1 MAAADRTTQLPLPF
15 RPARSYAAED
25 FVAGAANAEA
35 RAWLGRWPD
44 WPARRLAL
52 VGPPGCG
59 KSHLAEVWR
68 ARAGARP
75 LAGAAL
81 AAATPEALFDLADP
95 AGAILVEDADAVPQ
109 GRALLHLLNAAA
121 EAGGSVLMTARTP
134 PARWRT
140 GLADLRSRLAATAS
154 APIAP
159 PDEALIEAVLA
170 KLMAD
175 RQMSVRPDLVAALA
189 LRLPRDFATV
199 QALAA
204 ALDEGSL
211 AAGQRVTRTI
221 AAAALAR
228 ALAET
233 GHAEAPLDAAADDNS
248 VEASADPSPGNPPL
262 L

>member
-1 MAAADRTTQLPLPF
+1 MAAADRTAQLPLPF
-15 RPARSYAAED
+15 RPERSYAAED
-25 FVAGAANAEA
+25 FVPGAANAEA
-35 RAWLGRWPD
+35 RAWLDRWPD

-52 VGPPGCG
+52 IGPPGCG
-59 KSHLAEVWR
+59 KSHLAAVWQAR
-68 ARAGARP
+68 TGARA
-75 LAGAAL
+75 LAGGAL

-95 AGAILVEDADAVPQ
+95 AGATLVEDADAVPQ

-134 PARWRT
+134 PGRWRT

-154 APIAP
+154 APIAA
-159 PDEALIEAVLA
+159 PDEALLEAVLA
-170 KLMAD
+170 KLLAD
-175 RQMSVRPDLVAALA
+175 RQVSVRPDLVAALA

-211 AAGQRVTRTI
+211 AAGRRVTRTI

-233 GHAEAPLDAAADDNS
+233 GHAPGGQPVAPHDNS
-248 VEASADPSPGNPPL
+248 VDPGADPSPGNPPL
-262 L
+262 R